1 MFDFGLTTSQ
11 LLLAAAGFGLVISLW
26 LIAMVV
32 VTMRRNEREMVVA
45 KRLGE
50 ISPDQE
56 HIRVLRLWHEGEQI
70 TTVVPVESAWKTL
83 MDRLQQ
89 IPKAAGWVTPI
100 HSILRGV
107 AGLAVLLFTATIA
120 ATGNVI
126 SATGALIAVPVVFMI
141 YTRYKISRHAEHFER
156 QFADALQ
163 LLARS
168 LKAGHP
174 LSGAFR
180 LVAEEMTPP
189 VSDIFARLCQ
199 EQSLGISLEDSLRS
213 VAASTS
219 SSDLKLFATSVGIQV
234 RTGGNLADMMDRLAA
249 VIRERIRLSQ
259 RVRVIS
265 AQTQFSKRI
274 LLVLPLLMLLALSI
288 LNPAH
293 MAPLFENT
301 LGHYMLL
308 AGGVAMLL
316 GWWTM
321 NQMAKLRY

>member
-1 MFDFGLTTSQ
+1 MQ
-11 LLLAAAGFGLVISLW
+11 ILLGAAGFGLVMSLW
-26 LIAMVV
+26 LIVLMA
-32 VTMRRNEREMVVA
+32 VTMRRTEREKAVA

-50 ISPDQE
+50 IHPDQD
-56 HIRVLRLWHEGEQI
+56 HVRVLRLWHEGEQI
-70 TTVVPVESAWKTL
+70 TTVIPVESAWKTA
-83 MDRLQQ
+83 MARLNQ
-89 IPKAAGWVTPI
+89 IPKDAGWVTPM
-100 HSILRGV
+100 HSIALGV
-107 AGLAVLLFTATIA
+107 AGIAVLLFTVAYA
-120 ATGNVI
+120 VTGNLI
-126 SATGALIAVPVVFMI
+126 SGAGALVAVPVVFTI
-141 YTRYKISRHAEHFER
+141 YTRYQISRHSAHFER

-163 LLARS
+163 LLSRS
-168 LKAGHP
+168 LRAGHP

-189 VSDIFARLCQ
+189 VSEIFARLCQ

-213 VAASTS
+213 VASSTN
-219 SSDLKLFATSVGIQV
+219 SSDLQLFATSVGIQV

-274 LLVLPLLMLLALSI
+274 LLVLPLLMLLVLSI

-293 MAPLFENT
+293 LAPLFENT
-301 LGHYMLL
+301 LGHYMLF

-321 NQMAKLRY
+321 NHMAKLRY